1 MTMTGRIVGF
11 DPGLHLTGYGVLT
24 VGSSRPT
31 IVEAG
36 VLRGNK
42 SLSLAERVAKLHQA
56 ASELLDEHRPIAVA
70 VEELF
75 SHYERPR
82 TAILMGHARG
92 VLLLAASQRE
102 IPVFHYLPTRVK
114 KSMTGNGHASKDQM
128 KQAVELE
135 FKLSKPIEVADVAD
149 ALAVALC
156 HYHASRFNSQT
167 A

>member
-1 MTMTGRIVGF
+1 MTVAGRIVGF
-11 DPGLHLTGYGVLT
+11 DPGLHLTGYGVLA
-24 VGSSRPT
+24 VGSARPS

-36 VLRGNK
+36 VFRASKTLT
-42 SLSLAERVAKLHQA
+42 LAERIAKLHEA
-56 ASELLDEHRPIAVA
+56 AAELLDEHRPIAVA

-92 VLLLAASQRE
+92 VLLLAASQRK
-102 IPVFHYLPTRVK
+102 IPVAHYLPTRVK
-114 KSMTGNGHASKDQM
+114 KLMTGNGHASKEQM
-128 KQAVELE
+128 MQAVKLE
-135 FKLSKPIEVADVAD
+135 FKLTEVIAVPDVAD

-156 HYHASRFNSQT
+156 HYHANRFDSQT

>member
-1 MTMTGRIVGF
+1 MTATGRIVGF
-11 DPGLHLTGYGVLT
+11 DPGLHLTGYGVLAI
-24 VGSSRPT
+24 GPSRPT

-36 VLRGNK
+36 VFRATKTLT
-42 SLSLAERVAKLHQA
+42 LAERIAKLHQEA
-56 ASELLDEHRPIAVA
+56 ADLLEEHHPVAVA

-92 VLLLAASQRE
+92 VLLLAASQRD

-114 KSMTGNGHASKDQM
+114 KLMTGNGHASKDQM

-135 FKLSKPIEVADVAD
+135 FRLSRPIEIADVAD

-156 HYHASRFNSQT
+156 HFHASRFDSQT

>member
-1 MTMTGRIVGF
+1 M
-11 DPGLHLTGYGVLT
+11 
-24 VGSSRPT
+24 
-31 IVEAG
+31 
-36 VLRGNK
+36 
-42 SLSLAERVAKLHQA
+42 
-56 ASELLDEHRPIAVA
+56 AVA

-92 VLLLAASQRE
+92 VLLLAASQRD

-114 KSMTGNGHASKDQM
+114 KLMTGNGHASKDQM

-135 FKLSKPIEVADVAD
+135 FRLSRPIEIADVAD

-156 HYHASRFNSQT
+156 HFHASRFDSQT